1 MNTSTKFIQSKA
13 EGLSA
18 NGQKGFA
25 RLILLIFLAPL
36 FLLVLIAG
44 VSQITPDKPPKDFL
58 ITKNFVNTVQVEG
71 FSKLRSCEG
80 HRNMP
85 QYTQEP
91 NSNFKHYMYFNIE
104 RIPHNN
110 NQVKIFAPFDGYIV
124 HPLSQGITMVPASS
138 KFPWWP
144 FNQWRFNVE
153 PAHTLPELGGII
165 NKVKAGDLIGYFN
178 DDRLGKAESEAPIV
192 LDLIAGVTAIP
203 PHFKD
208 GNGEP
213 WKKMDSVFRYMSDE
227 VFDEYKTAI
236 PGVTSRED
244 FIIPRHW
251 RQAHPCK
258 YRSEG
263 GPYFD
268 SVRPEDRPLE
278 EQRVF
283 IGTGINDLEKIIRK
297 GKKLPDSYECPDSTD
312 YRAGLQAMVVKDGVR
327 RVVGKDEQDWISEN
341 CKF

>member
-1 MNTSTKFIQSKA
+1 MKSHK
-13 EGLSA
+13 
-18 NGQKGFA
+18 
-25 RLILLIFLAPL
+25 ILRIALAVFLTPL
-36 FLLVLIAG
+36 LLLVA
-44 VSQITPDKPPKDFL
+44 VSGISQLVPDKPPSDFL
-58 ITKNFVNTVQVEG
+58 ITHNFVDMTQVNG

-85 QYTQEP
+85 QYTDEP
-91 NSNFKHYMYFNIE
+91 NSSFKHYMYFNVE
-104 RIPHNN
+104 RIPHSN

-124 HPLSQGITMVPASS
+124 HPLSQGITVVPASS

-153 PAHTLPELGGII
+153 PAHTLSQYDGVI

-178 DDRLGKAESEAPIV
+178 DDRLGKAEGEAPIV
-192 LDLIAGVTAIP
+192 LDLIVGVTAIP

-213 WKKMDSVFRYMSDE
+213 WKKMDSVFRYMSNE
-227 VFDEYKTAI
+227 VFEEYKIAI

-244 FIIPRHW
+244 LIIPREW
-251 RQAHPCK
+251 RETHPCK
-258 YRSEG
+258 YRLEG

-268 SVRPEDRPLE
+268 GGRPEDRPLE
-278 EQRVF
+278 EQGVF
-283 IGTGINDLEKIIRK
+283 IGVGINDLEKIIRK
-297 GKKLPDSYECPDSTD
+297 GKKLPDFYECPDSTD
-312 YRAGLQAMVVKDGVR
+312 YQAGLPAMVVKDSVTR
-327 RVVGKDEQDWISEN
+327 EVGKDEQDWISEN